1 LAGAAHTGHV
11 YRRRRRSGL
20 AFASILL
27 EAALVGTALVAC
39 VPAQNSTTKGISR
52 PLTEAQRR
60 VQYVYYLRELT
71 PCIRALRF
79 PVGPEPDLEDFLS
92 QKPELA
98 WSPWIALKSSASPRE
113 IAEVRR
119 ICPPDPVASK

>member
-1 LAGAAHTGHV
+1 M
-11 YRRRRRSGL
+11 YCRRRAPGL

-27 EAALVGTALVAC
+27 EVALFGTALVAC
-39 VPAQNSTTKGISR
+39 GPADGSITRGTSQ

-60 VQYVYYLRELT
+60 VQYAYYLRELI

-79 PVGPEPDLEDFLS
+79 PVDPEPNLEDFLS

-98 WSPWIALKSSASPRE
+98 WSPWIALNSSASPRE